1 MPGSSTLG
9 ASEAQQ
15 FARELLGDLGDRWA
29 HSRGVAEAA
38 ERVGHVLPPPDR
50 EVLLCAAWLHDVGYA
65 PRCRRTGFH
74 SLDGAIEL
82 QARGWP
88 LRVTALVAH
97 HSASSYEASV
107 RRLAHELDAFP
118 RESGPVADALT
129 WADMTTGPTGR
140 EITADDR
147 LAEILDRYDATDP
160 VHQAIR
166 SAAPDLLAAVA
177 RTEERLA
184 VLIGQPM

>member
-1 MPGSSTLG
+1 MPGDSTLG
-9 ASEAQQ
+9 ASEAQEL
-15 FARELLGDLGDRWA
+15 ATELLGDLGDRWA
-29 HSRGVAEAA
+29 HTCGVADAA
-38 ERVGHVLPPPDR
+38 ERVGHVLPLSDR
-50 EVLLCAAWLHDVGYA
+50 EALVCAAWLHDVGYA
-65 PRCRRTGFH
+65 PLCRQTGLH
-74 SLDGAIEL
+74 ALDGAIEL

-88 LRVTALVAH
+88 LRVAALVAH
-97 HSASSYEASV
+97 HSASGYEASV
-107 RRLAHELDAFP
+107 RGLAHELDAFP

-147 LAEILDRYDATDP
+147 VAEILDRYDSNDP
-160 VHQAIR
+160 VHEAIR

-184 VLIGQPM
+184 VLTGQPM